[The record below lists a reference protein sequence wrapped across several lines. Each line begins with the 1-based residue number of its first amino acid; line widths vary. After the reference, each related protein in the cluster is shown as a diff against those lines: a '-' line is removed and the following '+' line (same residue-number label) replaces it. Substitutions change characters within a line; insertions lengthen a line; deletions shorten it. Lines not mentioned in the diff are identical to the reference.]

1 MAHRAR
7 LLLGLMACIPLVGA
21 TGVAQRSAPPDPPG
35 RAFTPTHSSAGSRLL
50 SPSVIGSYYLTGP
63 SRAPSLELLI
73 LWRGSPGWFARRTSQ
88 GGSSMSSGSAGGG
101 QTGLSIRQGGLLL
114 TATFDPGNRAVR
126 ILDEDIRLDAGA
138 NVILVDLVDD
148 PAGPRL
154 LKTLSV
160 VAPDGHANVLHAAF
174 MASPE
179 LLDYLRCHA
188 QVSHRAFMDFI
199 CAEAIARGMVASEP
213 QLTPIPVDPVQNR
226 AADTAPNL
234 PEPVRRPSDESA
246 DPIVSPVV
254 LGTYFARREA
264 SGDNVLELLILWRG
278 SPGWHLR
285 GPASAAAAA
294 GTRAGGSD
302 PGSREEA

>member
-1 MAHRAR
+1 
-7 LLLGLMACIPLVGA
+7 
-21 TGVAQRSAPPDPPG
+21 
-35 RAFTPTHSSAGSRLL
+35 
-50 SPSVIGSYYLTGP
+50 
-63 SRAPSLELLI
+63 
-73 LWRGSPGWFARRTSQ
+73 
-88 GGSSMSSGSAGGG
+88 
-101 QTGLSIRQGGLLL
+101 
-114 TATFDPGNRAVR
+114 VR

-213 QLTPIPVDPVQNR
+213 QLTPIPVGPVQNR

-246 DPIVSPVV
+246 DPVVSPVV

-264 SGDNVLELLILWRG
+264 SGDNVLELLVLWRG

-285 GPASAAAAA
+285 GAGQRSGGGGDASGRLRSWITRGGVTLDALFDGVARFCEID
-294 GTRAGGSD
+294 GTRVPLGDHNVVLVDEVDSTRGPKVIKTMKIDSALPD
-302 PGSREEA
+302 PIQIDAAIRRSAELIEFVRCDLKLPDERQQAVMDVLCGRITGR